1 MKAVSSKVPRQNIKG
16 AMKAVNNEKK
26 KRDIK
31 RLRSIN
37 PRLLYERPRNDR
49 DRSWD

>member
-1 MKAVSSKVPRQNIKG
+1 MKAVGGKVPRQSIKG
-16 AMKAVNNEKK
+16 AMKAVSNEKK

-37 PRLLYERPRNDR
+37 LRCLYERPRKER